1 MLPNKAN
8 CLMAGLVLLLTCSQ
22 VFSYPQ
28 SFPDDDQM
36 QADDDFEYDTDDQ
49 SAPSQQNKPANP
61 TSTKHV
67 SQQETKTVKVTGV
80 LGKDVV
86 LKCDL
91 DIDSK
96 SEVLWYFGNNVVTTG
111 HNVVQTNFKVDANYD
126 LTILRASP
134 KDAGDYHCELLPQKS
149 VLNIHVILNEHHSL
163 DAIAPESSTSA
174 ASQSSWISG
183 HTMAMWLLLLTA
195 RILLQH

>member
-28 SFPDDDQM
+28 SFNDEDQM
-36 QADDDFEYDTDDQ
+36 QADDDFEYDTEDQ
-49 SAPSQQNKPANP
+49 SAPSQQNKPADP
-61 TSTKHV
+61 TSTKN

-86 LKCDL
+86 LKCEL

-96 SEVLWYFGNNVVTTG
+96 SAVLWYFGNNVVTTG

-134 KDAGDYHCELLPQKS
+134 KDAGEYHCEVLPQKS
-149 VLNIHVILNEHHSL
+149 VLYIHVTLNEHHSL
-163 DAIAPESSTSA
+163 DAIAPESSTSS

-183 HTMAMWLLLLTA
+183 HTMAMWLLLLIA
-195 RILLQH
+195 RFLLQK